1 LPQQEDQLK
10 LAEAEM
16 DEVKEEN
23 ERLKMLLARIAKD
36 YQSLKMHFF
45 DILQQEEAKSTTGTA
60 SGSDHQAKEEPELVF
75 LSLGMT
81 STDQAKKHDKKNS
94 NLSNGGQE
102 DERLN
107 GQLSLRLDCRFE
119 PSSNEDRRS
128 NIASSNNSF
137 EEVLKEDEPTEI
149 WPPGKVLKTARSA
162 TGDDEVLQ
170 QNPLKKARVSVRARC
185 DTPTVSIIII

>member
-1 LPQQEDQLK
+1 
-10 LAEAEM
+10 M

-45 DILQQEEAKSTTGTA
+45 DILQQEEAKSTTDTA
-60 SGSDHQAKEEPELVF
+60 SGSDHQAKEEPELVS
-75 LSLGMT
+75 LSLGLA

-94 NLSNGGQE
+94 NLSNDGQ
-102 DERLN
+102 DNERLN

-119 PSSNEDRRS
+119 PSSNEADRRN

-137 EEVLKEDEPTEI
+137 EEVLKEDESTGI
-149 WPPGKVLKTARSA
+149 WPPSKVLKTARST